1 MHQAVFYFF
10 DLTKKSLIEVWRLNI
25 ELPHALKLTLK
36 IVEKSIESALG
47 RDSNRFYNTKLKG
60 CKERGTFLINVS
72 GHFK

>member
-1 MHQAVFYFF
+1 M
-10 DLTKKSLIEVWRLNI
+10 NI